1 MSATTKQKKL
11 VPELRFSG
19 FDGEWSSKKLED
31 IAEYKNG
38 GAFENNLVVG
48 GKYNLITLNS
58 IDIKGNLKAEHK
70 TVSYADWYLQK
81 NDLVMVLS
89 DVAHGNFLGLVDV
102 IPVDNKYVL
111 NQRMGLL
118 RKVDTAINLRFLR
131 LNINLNQ
138 QYFKLHGQGSSQQN
152 LSKGDILKFKVVAP
166 TSKEQQKIADFLGS
180 VDAWL
185 DNLHGQKTALQSY
198 KQGMMQKLFT
208 GQVRF
213 KDEAGKSFPDWE
225 EKELGDIFSAVK
237 GAGIS
242 KEQLDAN
249 GENQCI
255 LYGELYTVYSEQVF
269 EVRSKTFV
277 SSGTRSKVGDLLV
290 PCSTTTTAIDL
301 ANVTALNKENVL
313 LGGDIT
319 ALRSKTEVDSVFY
332 AYYLSNHK
340 KRDLAKYGQ
349 GVTIIHVYYS
359 HFKDM
364 HIDVP
369 SLPEQQK
376 IADFLTALDQ
386 TITAKADEITKVEE
400 WKKGLMQK
408 MFV

>member
-138 QYFKLHGQGSSQQN
+138 Q
-152 LSKGDILKFKVVAP
+152 
-166 TSKEQQKIADFLGS
+166 
-180 VDAWL
+180 
-185 DNLHGQKTALQSY
+185 
-198 KQGMMQKLFT
+198 
-208 GQVRF
+208 
-213 KDEAGKSFPDWE
+213 SF
-225 EKELGDIFSAVK
+225 
-237 GAGIS
+237 
-242 KEQLDAN
+242 
-249 GENQCI
+249 
-255 LYGELYTVYSEQVF
+255 
-269 EVRSKTFV
+269 
-277 SSGTRSKVGDLLV
+277 
-290 PCSTTTTAIDL
+290 
-301 ANVTALNKENVL
+301 
-313 LGGDIT
+313 
-319 ALRSKTEVDSVFY
+319 
-332 AYYLSNHK
+332 
-340 KRDLAKYGQ
+340 
-349 GVTIIHVYYS
+349 
-359 HFKDM
+359 
-364 HIDVP
+364 
-369 SLPEQQK
+369 
-376 IADFLTALDQ
+376 
-386 TITAKADEITKVEE
+386 
-400 WKKGLMQK
+400 
-408 MFV
+408 

>member
-225 EKELGDIFSAVK
+225 EKELGDVFNAVK

-242 KEQLDAN
+242 KEQLDADGKN
-249 GENQCI
+249 ECI

-269 EVRSKTFV
+269 EVRSKTNV

>member
-225 EKELGDIFSAVK
+225 EKELGDVFNAVK

-242 KEQLDAN
+242 KEQLDADGKN
-249 GENQCI
+249 ECI

-269 EVRSKTFV
+269 EVRSKTNV

-319 ALRSKTEVDSVFY
+319 ALRSKAEVDSVFY

>member
-225 EKELGDIFSAVK
+225 EKELGDVFNAVK

-242 KEQLDAN
+242 KEQLDADGKN
-249 GENQCI
+249 ECI

-269 EVRSKTFV
+269 EVRSKTNV

-364 HIDVP
+364 QIDVP